1 MDYLTRDKNDN
12 WVIIITYYISTYLE
26 EIVSFR
32 KQIK

>member
-12 WVIIITYYISTYLE
+12 WVIIITYISTYLE

-32 KQIK
+32 KQIN